1 MMVFLLLVGG
11 LTVLSAA
18 VPVYAGSITVP
29 DDYPTIQ
36 EAINAA
42 SQGEQIF
49 VRSGLYP
56 ENIVVN
62 KTIALRGENRQAT
75 IGAGSGTCVSIT
87 SDKVMF
93 TGFTIK
99 DGQDQGIS
107 ITSSMCLVAD
117 NNING
122 MMSFGGIFLDG
133 RYSKVEGNT
142 IFNNSICG
150 NDDCGITVYTSS
162 KNSIIANK
170 INQNLFVGLYLVLD
184 SSFNLISDN
193 ELVGNN
199 DAGICLGMNCCN
211 NTIVN
216 NDASENGW
224 KWGPIDSWWVN
235 ASIYL
240 YQTSCY
246 NRISGNCI
254 SNNQVGVQ
262 LETYSDNNMIY
273 HNFFINN
280 TVQLVNYYFGD
291 SCAEFWDNGYPSGG
305 NYWSDY
311 SGIDLNSGSGQN
323 ESGSDGIG
331 DVPYTLD
338 QKNIDHY
345 PLMEP
350 YGRLLG
356 DVDDDGRVDM
366 RDVGLACGAFGSCAG
381 SPKYNVMADVN
392 LDLRIDLGD
401 IGIIC
406 LNFGKH

>member
-1 MMVFLLLVGG
+1 MVFLLLVGG

-29 DDYPTIQ
+29 DDYPTIE
-36 EAINAA
+36 EAIRAA
-42 SQGEQIF
+42 DQGDEIF
-49 VRSGLYP
+49 VRAGLYP
-56 ENIVVN
+56 ENIVVD
-62 KTIALRGENRQAT
+62 KTIALRGENREVT
-75 IGAGSGTCVSIT
+75 IGTGSGTCVSIT

-122 MMSFGGIFLDG
+122 MTRFGGIFLDG
-133 RYSKVEGNT
+133 RYSRVEGNI

-150 NDDCGITVYTSS
+150 NEDCGISACTSS

-170 INQNLFVGLYLVLD
+170 INQNLFVGLFLMLD
-184 SSFNLISDN
+184 SSFNLVSDN

-224 KWGPIDSWWVN
+224 KWGPLDASWIN
-235 ASIYL
+235 ASLYL
-240 YQTSCY
+240 HQTSCY
-246 NRISGNCI
+246 NRISGNRI

-273 HNFFINN
+273 HNSFIDN
-280 TVQLVNYYFGD
+280 TVQLVNNY
-291 SCAEFWDNGYPSGG
+291 SCTEFWDNGYPSGG

-311 SGIDLNSGSGQN
+311 GGVDLNRGSGQN

-345 PLMEP
+345 PLMQP
-350 YGRLLG
+350 YSRLLG
-356 DVDDDGRVDM
+356 DVDDDGKVDM
-366 RDVGLACGAFGSCAG
+366 RDVGLACSAFGSCP
-381 SPKYNVMADVN
+381 SSLKWNVMADVN
-392 LDLRIDLGD
+392 CDLRTDLRD
-401 IGIIC
+401 LGIIC
-406 LNFGKH
+406 VNFGERN